1 MPFVYEYWQHRVTTE
16 VWAVK
21 LSEGEPIGA
30 TRIARMDVDSE
41 LLPHLRYRADD
52 LADLQ
57 KRQDDFKRID
67 GRKVA

>member
-21 LSEGEPIGA
+21 LGDGKPIGA
-30 TRIARMDVDSE
+30 TRIGPADVHAA
-41 LLPHLRYRADD
+41 LLPHLSYRADD

-57 KRQDDFKRID
+57 KRQNDFKRID
-67 GRKVA
+67 GRRVA